1 MKLICGNTVRTCL
14 IYEKDVR
21 IIVQNIQ
28 RYDDYTDKIVTNAIG
43 NYSRS
48 GNSHSVLYRE
58 LCAGGHVGENRL
70 IIHPE
75 KANLYRTGS
84 IFTEMSSKLTESD
97 YITADGDINIKVRTL
112 LYQLKI
118 YDDRIRVELNYD
130 LFLNDKF
137 TSNNALI
144 ISIRDIA

>member
-1 MKLICGNTVRTCL
+1 MSFLN
-14 IYEKDVR
+14 
-21 IIVQNIQ
+21 
-28 RYDDYTDKIVTNAIG
+28 
-43 NYSRS
+43 
-48 GNSHSVLYRE
+48 
-58 LCAGGHVGENRL
+58 GE
-70 IIHPE
+70 
-75 KANLYRTGS
+75 
-84 IFTEMSSKLTESD
+84 LTESD

-112 LYQLKI
+112 LYQFKR

>member
-1 MKLICGNTVRTCL
+1 M
-14 IYEKDVR
+14 
-21 IIVQNIQ
+21 
-28 RYDDYTDKIVTNAIG
+28 
-43 NYSRS
+43 
-48 GNSHSVLYRE
+48 
-58 LCAGGHVGENRL
+58 
-70 IIHPE
+70 
-75 KANLYRTGS
+75 
-84 IFTEMSSKLTESD
+84 
-97 YITADGDINIKVRTL
+97 NIKVRTL

>member
-1 MKLICGNTVRTCL
+1 MCRRTV
-14 IYEKDVR
+14 V
-21 IIVQNIQ
+21 
-28 RYDDYTDKIVTNAIG
+28 
-43 NYSRS
+43 
-48 GNSHSVLYRE
+48 
-58 LCAGGHVGENRL
+58 ENQL

-84 IFTEMSSKLTESD
+84 IFTEMSFLNGELTESD
-97 YITADGDINIKVRTL
+97 YITADGDININIKVRTL

-118 YDDRIRVELNYD
+118 YDDRIRIELNYD

>member
-1 MKLICGNTVRTCL
+1 MK
-14 IYEKDVR
+14 KDVR

-28 RYDDYTDKIVTNAIG
+28 RYDDYKIVTNAIG

-48 GNSHSVLYRE
+48 GSSHSVLYRE
-58 LCAGGHVGENRL
+58 LCAGGHVVENRL
-70 IIHPE
+70 IINPE

-84 IFTEMSSKLTESD
+84 IFTEMSFLNGELTESD

-137 TSNNALI
+137 TSNNAFI

>member
-1 MKLICGNTVRTCL
+1 MK
-14 IYEKDVR
+14 KDVR

-48 GNSHSVLYRE
+48 GSSHSVF
-58 LCAGGHVGENRL
+58 ENRL
-70 IIHPE
+70 IINPE

-84 IFTEMSSKLTESD
+84 IFTEMSFLNGELTESD

>member
-1 MKLICGNTVRTCL
+1 MFQCIM
-14 IYEKDVR
+14 YH
-21 IIVQNIQ
+21 IV
-28 RYDDYTDKIVTNAIG
+28 
-43 NYSRS
+43 
-48 GNSHSVLYRE
+48 
-58 LCAGGHVGENRL
+58 
-70 IIHPE
+70 
-75 KANLYRTGS
+75 
-84 IFTEMSSKLTESD
+84 FT
-97 YITADGDINIKVRTL
+97 IKVRTL